1 MILCKEF
8 CLFVYFRWS
17 DCKIMNKCWF
27 LKKIVLL
34 YVLVSMSGLSGVWK
48 FVLNMRMYYKKGCFK
63 LLFLFEIIEV

>member
-27 LKKIVLL
+27 LKKNCFV
-34 YVLVSMSGLSGVWK
+34 VCVSEYEWFEWSMEI
-48 FVLNMRMYYKKGCFK
+48 CFK
-63 LLFLFEIIEV
+63 YEDVL